1 MFSRSFGLVRPFVS
15 ARTYATKSKTT
26 NLKMT
31 SRLPI
36 QECQLADG
44 SLFVTRQPP
53 VSPAVQSTA
62 PVLKKAAT
70 ETKVLSESEKEE
82 MRQLRAQDPARWTR
96 KRLAEKF
103 GCSEIFVGI
112 NAPTTVKR
120 AVAAEQE
127 PTKEYGYRRQL
138 IKKNRERRKELW

>member
-1 MFSRSFGLVRPFVS
+1 MFSRSLVVRPFVS
-15 ARTYATKSKTT
+15 VRAYATKSKTT

-36 QECQLADG
+36 QESHLADG
-44 SLFVTRQPP
+44 SVFVTRQPP

-62 PVLKKAAT
+62 PVLKKSVT
-70 ETKVLSESEKEE
+70 ESKVLSESEKEE
-82 MRQLRAQDPARWTR
+82 MRQLRTQDPERWTR

-103 GCSEIFVGI
+103 GCSELFVGI
-112 NAPTTVKR
+112 NAPTTKR
-120 AVAAEQE
+120 TVSVEEE

-138 IKKNRERRKELW
+138 IRKNREKRKELW